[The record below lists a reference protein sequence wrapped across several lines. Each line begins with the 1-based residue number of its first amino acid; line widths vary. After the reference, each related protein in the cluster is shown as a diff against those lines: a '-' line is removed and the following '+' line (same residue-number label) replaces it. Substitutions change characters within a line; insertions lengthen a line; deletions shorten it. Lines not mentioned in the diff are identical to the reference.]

1 MNARKVLLRFRIG
14 AGRSAPATQPRNS
27 VVDSHFET
35 DRACNAGKFMALKP
49 AKGAQGE

>member
-1 MNARKVLLRFRIG
+1 MNAREVHPRSKVRVGLF
-14 AGRSAPATQPRNS
+14 APATQLRNL

-35 DRACNAGKFMALKP
+35 NQACIAGTFMDLKP